1 MRAKVLISR
10 GKERVQHHSLNFHQ
24 QISNSKVKV
33 RVSMRKQKWES
44 KSESE
49 GWKCNLISRGKQR
62 VQQQQ
67 PQKFLFVEGSSST
80 HNMGNIAEPQY
91 LPKPIKIMLSRQ
103 FPTHQSLMVKPLESA
118 ICPQLLYHKKR
129 YSLGFLVSCQSI
141 CLFLLLFLMFL
152 ILFVTIRN
160 YFWIRVRSQ
169 SIFEQRWGWPG

>member
-67 PQKFLFVEGSSST
+67 PQKFLFCWRLFKHAQYGKYCWT
-80 HNMGNIAEPQY
+80 PY

-103 FPTHQSLMVKPLESA
+103 FPTHQSLMVKPLKSA
-118 ICPQLLYHKKR
+118 IRPLASSSNDKGWHIKFGPP
-129 YSLGFLVSCQSI
+129 S
-141 CLFLLLFLMFL
+141 
-152 ILFVTIRN
+152 VT
-160 YFWIRVRSQ
+160 
-169 SIFEQRWGWPG
+169 SIFMSISVFDYICHNKK